1 MSRGGA
7 GKGCKGGR
15 GGGGGDL
22 CLVTGDFLMM
32 TSWMACYCT
41 KPTSRS

>member
-1 MSRGGA
+1 MVEEEFMPR
-7 GKGCKGGR
+7 KF
-15 GGGGGDL
+15 
-22 CLVTGDFLMM
+22 VTGDFLMM